1 MPGTKGTHDSNLSAK
16 VGLRRRIPKLGWIWV
31 PFCGFGEVQQIVGWS
46 PARIAGC
53 DLDRDAVAHWQK
65 TWPDAEVRCVDV
77 EKFAFDARE
86 YAVADVDAFGN
97 PWRAVEHF
105 LSDAHTARRVVVLA
119 TDGLRQMLVRGKRPY
134 NFQTHRFEQMASLQ
148 ARNQERHWE
157 FAVTEWITS
166 LGWMAIKAT
175 MRYGV
180 EDGGKIPTAAVRY
193 FRFELERTEERRRQG
208 ADADDWGVVDVGL
221 DDIPDVDVPDVEL

>member
-1 MPGTKGTHDSNLSAK
+1 MSAFEARFGVCRAQWAVRGAPWGACGAVGVGLVVLRLAVGPWAASVGAPGCQARSGTHNSNLSAK
-16 VGLRRRIPKLGWIWV
+16 VALRRKIPRAGWIWM
-31 PFCGFGEVQQIVGWS
+31 PFCGFGEMQQLVGWS

-77 EKFAFDARE
+77 EKFTFDSRE

-119 TDGLRQMLVRGKRPY
+119 TDWILKAARHCCERSAR
-134 NFQTHRFEQMASLQ
+134 TTSRRISFEQMATHSRQRTQDERL
-148 ARNQERHWE
+148 AR
-157 FAVTEWITS
+157 
-166 LGWMAIKAT
+166 G
-175 MRYGV
+175 
-180 EDGGKIPTAAVRY
+180 
-193 FRFELERTEERRRQG
+193 RQRM
-208 ADADDWGVVDVGL
+208 
-221 DDIPDVDVPDVEL
+221 